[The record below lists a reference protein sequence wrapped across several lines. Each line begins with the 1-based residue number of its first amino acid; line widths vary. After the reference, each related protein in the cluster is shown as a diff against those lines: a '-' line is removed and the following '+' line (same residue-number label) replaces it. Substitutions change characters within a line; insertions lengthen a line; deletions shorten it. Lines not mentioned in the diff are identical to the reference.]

1 MKIYSVLIIS
11 LTLGLFYSLAVQEQ
25 NKLNLKEI
33 KSVDSN
39 YEINNLDQESDMEPY
54 LLMEDEFSMHV
65 TGKEHRYLNTGI
77 SFIESPQVTREKEC
91 IAVNTNEQK
100 TDLTGS

>member
-39 YEINNLDQESDMEPY
+39 YEINNFDHEDDIVPY
-54 LLMEDEFSMHV
+54 FFIEDEFSMHV

-77 SFIESPQVTREKEC
+77 
-91 IAVNTNEQK
+91 
-100 TDLTGS
+100 

>member
-11 LTLGLFYSLAVQEQ
+11 LTLGLFYSLAVHQQ

-39 YEINNLDQESDMEPY
+39 YEINNLDQEPDMEAY
-54 LLMEDEFSMHV
+54 LFVEDEFSMHV

-91 IAVNTNEQK
+91 IAVNTNEHK

>member
-39 YEINNLDQESDMEPY
+39 YEINNLDQEPDMEPY
-54 LLMEDEFSMHV
+54 LFMEDEFSMHV

>member
-39 YEINNLDQESDMEPY
+39 YEINNLDQEPDMEPY
-54 LLMEDEFSMHV
+54 LFIEDEFSMHV

>member
-11 LTLGLFYSLAVQEQ
+11 LTLGLFYSLAVHQQ

-33 KSVDSN
+33 KSFDSN
-39 YEINNLDQESDMEPY
+39 YEINNLDQEPDMENY
-54 LLMEDEFSMHV
+54 LFVEDEFSMYV

-91 IAVNTNEQK
+91 IAVNTNDQK
-100 TDLTGS
+100 TDVSGS

>member
-54 LLMEDEFSMHV
+54 LFMEDEFSMHV